1 MSRPLRTSWLL
12 LALALTGA
20 CSKREPAPAPAPCP
34 DVGDAQ
40 ASAPVDPVLLA
51 FLSRARSAHHLADG
65 REQVNDLRGAVAALE
80 TLTKGP
86 APAGASRPEVKE
98 VLADTEARLADLLSR
113 LGDSEAAERALD
125 RGLALVPDRN
135 YFRGHL
141 FEVRGL
147 LEERKAES
155 LSKTGDLD
163 GAKAAK
169 ERALG
174 AFEEAMRI
182 QAEVIEGAA
191 PREP

>member
-1 MSRPLRTSWLL
+1 MRHARTTWLL
-12 LALALTGA
+12 LALALTSA
-20 CSKREPAPAPAPCP
+20 CSKQEPPSSKLAPCP
-34 DVGDAQ
+34 DVVEGT
-40 ASAPVDPVLLA
+40 PVDPVLLA
-51 FLSRARSAHHLADG
+51 FLSRARSAHHLADA
-65 REQVNDLRGAVAALE
+65 REQVSDLRGAVAALE

-86 APAGASRPEVKE
+86 APAGASRPEVRE
-98 VLADTEARLADLLSR
+98 VLSDTEARLADLLSR
-113 LGDSEAAERALD
+113 LGDAEAAERALD

-135 YFRGHL
+135 YFRGDL

-155 LSKTGDLD
+155 LTKTGDLD

-169 ERALG
+169 ERALS

-191 PREP
+191 PRTP

>member
-1 MSRPLRTSWLL
+1 VRRPSRTSWLL
-12 LALALTGA
+12 VALALTGG
-20 CSKREPAPAPAPCP
+20 CKKQEPALELSPCP
-34 DVGDAQ
+34 DTAEQGT
-40 ASAPVDPVLLA
+40 PVDPVLLA
-51 FLSRARSAHHLADG
+51 FLSRARSAHHLADA
-65 REQVNDLRGAVAALE
+65 REQTNDLRGAVAALE
-80 TLTKGP
+80 TFTKGP
-86 APAGASRPEVKE
+86 APAGAARPEVRE
-98 VLADTEARLADLLSR
+98 VLSDTEARLADLESR
-113 LGDSEAAERALD
+113 LGNTEAAERALE

-169 ERALG
+169 ERALT

-191 PREP
+191 PRAP

>member
-1 MSRPLRTSWLL
+1 MRRPSRTSWLL
-12 LALALTGA
+12 VALALTGA
-20 CSKREPAPAPAPCP
+20 CSKQEPPLESAPCP
-34 DVGDAQ
+34 DTQ
-40 ASAPVDPVLLA
+40 AGTPVDPVLLA

-65 REQVNDLRGAVAALE
+65 REQANDLRGAVAALE

-86 APAGASRPEVKE
+86 APAGGARPEVKE
-98 VLADTEARLADLLSR
+98 VLSDTEARLADLLSR
-113 LGDSEAAERALD
+113 LGDAEAAERALD

-155 LSKTGDLD
+155 LTKTGDD
-163 GAKAAK
+163 AGAKAAK
-169 ERALG
+169 ERALH

>member
-1 MSRPLRTSWLL
+1 VRRLHRTSWLL
-12 LALALTGA
+12 VALALTGG
-20 CSKREPAPAPAPCP
+20 CKKSEPELRCEPCP
-34 DVGDAQ
+34 DTAQ
-40 ASAPVDPVLLA
+40 AGTPVDPVLLA
-51 FLSRARSAHHLADG
+51 FLSRARSAHHLADA
-65 REQVNDLRGAVAALE
+65 REQASDFRGAVVALE

-86 APAGASRPEVKE
+86 APAGNARPEVNE
-98 VLADTEARLADLLSR
+98 VLSDTEARLADLLSR

-125 RGLALVPDRN
+125 RGLTLVPDRN

-155 LSKTGDLD
+155 LTKTGDEA

-169 ERALG
+169 ERALH